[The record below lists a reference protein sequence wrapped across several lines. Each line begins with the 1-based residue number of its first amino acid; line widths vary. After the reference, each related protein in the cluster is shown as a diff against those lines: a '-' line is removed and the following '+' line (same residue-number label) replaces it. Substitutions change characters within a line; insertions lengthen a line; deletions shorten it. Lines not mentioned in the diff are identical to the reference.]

1 MTIRSNDQFNT
12 TIYGYS
18 DRFHGIEGTRDVVLM
33 NPQDIVDAGL
43 REGQMV
49 RMITDIDDGIDRQLG
64 GLKLTG
70 YRLPRGTIASY
81 YPECNVLVPIGLHD
95 DLSKTPAS
103 KSVPVRIVA
112 DAV

>member
-1 MTIRSNDQFNT
+1 
-12 TIYGYS
+12 
-18 DRFHGIEGTRDVVLM
+18 M
-33 NPQDIVDAGL
+33 NPDDIVEAGF

-49 RMITDIDDGIDRQLG
+49 RMITDSDDGVDRQLG

-103 KSVPVRIVA
+103 KSVPVRIVSEA
-112 DAV
+112 I